1 MPAGPQ
7 GKFGGGAKGSYD
19 TATQSFRKP
28 GKQPPQPGAKSGFAN
43 ASSTTRPLTGEEHEA
58 AAGVLA
64 QGGLHR
70 AAAHHRAASDQLQH
84 AASASAPAG
93 DDDGDEAPQAPAPS
107 AKKAPKAPGKA
118 PGGDKPMA
126 HKFGK

>member
-1 MPAGPQ
+1 MPAQ
-7 GKFGGGAKGSYD
+7 GKFGGGAKGTYD

-28 GKQPPQPGAKSGFAN
+28 GKQAPQPGAKSGFAN
-43 ASSTTRPLTGEEHEA
+43 ASSTTRPLNQEEHEA

-84 AASASAPAG
+84 AAAPSNIESSDG
-93 DDDGDEAPQAPAPS
+93 GDEAPQSPAPS
-107 AKKAPKAPGKA
+107 AKKAPKVPGKI
-118 PGGDKPMA
+118 PGGDKSA
-126 HKFGK
+126 HKYGK